1 MHNPHAMGMT
11 TSISFIFSVS
21 DSIHPYTGFEDMV
34 LIFEFK
40 HKTSTLIQWFDG
52 FIMPGGQVVGK

>member
-1 MHNPHAMGMT
+1 MGMT

-40 HKTSTLIQWFDG
+40 HKTSALIQWFDG